1 MIPIP
6 DLAAATVT
14 VLGPYL
20 AAGGTEA
27 AKEVGKTVIKSLY
40 DRVKARFE
48 PQVTDLE
55 KAPEDADAQAAL
67 RHALKKKLAEDPAFH
82 AELSALVEEIA
93 RTNPGIVQTSTI
105 TGDGNVSVQV
115 SGNGNQTWGGRV
127 DKPS

>member
-1 MIPIP
+1 MIPIS

-14 VLGPYL
+14 VLQPYL
-20 AAGGTEA
+20 VVGATEVAKSA
-27 AKEVGKTVIKSLY
+27 AKGLY
-40 DRVKARFE
+40 DWVKGRFE
-48 PQVTDLE
+48 HQVTDLE

-67 RHALKKKLAEDPAFH
+67 RHALKKKLGEDPAVH

-105 TGDGNVSVQV
+105 TGDGNVSNQV
-115 SGNGNQTWGGRV
+115 IGSGNQTWGGRV